1 MEIPSWLLPKDID
14 TKLTDTKLLTD
25 IKLTVERFYTVALV
39 IGYLIAMASMGTG
52 FILML
57 KGYMEQNPQEVNEAR
72 TSIFSSFL
80 AMGLLAMFSLIIG
93 IIFKI
98 GDIKP

>member
-1 MEIPSWLLPKDID
+1 MNITNLFPSWMVPGGIDI
-14 TKLTDTKLLTD
+14 
-25 IKLTVERFYTVALV
+25 VETIEKFYTVALV
-39 IGYLIAMASMGTG
+39 IGYLIAMASMGVG

-80 AMGLLAMFSLIIG
+80 AMGLLAIFSLIVG
-93 IIFKI
+93 IIFRI
-98 GDIKP
+98 GGITL